1 MSTVALCAA
10 LAVAF
15 TIAVLGV
22 IYVSAPLIA
31 QLARKSHQ

>member
-1 MSTVALCAA
+1 VTTVALCAG
-10 LAVAF
+10 LAVVF
-15 TIAVLGV
+15 TVAVLGV